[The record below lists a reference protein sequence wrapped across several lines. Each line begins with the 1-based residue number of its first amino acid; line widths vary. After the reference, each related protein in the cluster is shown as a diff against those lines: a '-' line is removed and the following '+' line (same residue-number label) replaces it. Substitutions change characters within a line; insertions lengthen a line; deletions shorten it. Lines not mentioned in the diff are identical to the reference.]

1 VLHIVL
7 QYLKVKCRQL
17 CIHVSDSSAGI
28 FLDNYDK
35 SCLHITCIYARVK
48 CVYMIVKFIIINT
61 RTQLIDYIHTG
72 MVVEL
77 EASRSVVGKLR

>member
-1 VLHIVL
+1 MTKAVYI
-7 QYLKVKCRQL
+7 
-17 CIHVSDSSAGI
+17 I
-28 FLDNYDK
+28 
-35 SCLHITCIYARVK
+35 ITCIYARVK

-77 EASRSVVGKLR
+77 EASRSVVGELFFVEPPLCILGESVWLL

>member
-1 VLHIVL
+1 
-7 QYLKVKCRQL
+7 
-17 CIHVSDSSAGI
+17 
-28 FLDNYDK
+28 
-35 SCLHITCIYARVK
+35 
-48 CVYMIVKFIIINT
+48 MIVKFIIINT